1 MLKRIPSLA
10 VGCKLSQVPFSG
22 RQTLSSSAR
31 TMAQTDWS
39 ASQYLKFMNERTTPA
54 RDLLARVPLQ
64 DPKTIVD
71 LGCGPGNSTA
81 VLAHRYP
88 NAHLVGM
95 DSSPDMIKKAQS
107 TLPNLEFTVEDLR
120 TYSPPQSVDLFFSN
134 AVLHWLGRDER
145 IALIKRL
152 MESQPSGGA
161 FAFQVPYNL
170 TEPSHV
176 LMREVAAD
184 GPWVTTLKNTGRDA
198 FQTPREIYDQL
209 IPLSSEVH
217 IFRTDYH
224 HPLENHRAIVEW
236 VQGTGLRPYL
246 DPLSPEEKEAFINE
260 YLKRLETAYPKSVD
274 GRVLL
279 GYPRLFVVAVKK

>member
-1 MLKRIPSLA
+1 MLERMPSLA
-10 VGCKLSQVPFSG
+10 FRHKSSQVHFLG
-22 RQTLSSSAR
+22 RHALSSSAR

-81 VLAHRYP
+81 VLASRYP
-88 NAHLVGM
+88 DARLVGM

-107 TLPNLEFTVEDLR
+107 TLPNLKFTVEDLR
-120 TYSPPQSVDLFFSN
+120 TYSPPESVDLFFSN
-134 AVLHWLGRDER
+134 AVLHWLGKDER

-152 MESQPSGGA
+152 MQSQPSGGV
-161 FAFQVPYNL
+161 FAFQVPYTL
-170 TEPSHV
+170 TEPSQV
-176 LMREVAAD
+176 LRREGAAD
-184 GPWVTTLKNTGRDA
+184 GPWASTLKNTGRDA

-217 IFRTDYH
+217 IFTTDYH
-224 HPLENHRAIVEW
+224 HPLENHKAVVEW

-246 DPLSPEEKEAFINE
+246 DPLSPEEKETFVNE
-260 YLKRLETAYPKSVD
+260 YLKRLEAAYPKSVD

-279 GYPRLFVVAVKK
+279 DYPRLFVVAVKK

>member
-1 MLKRIPSLA
+1 MLERMPSLA
-10 VGCKLSQVPFSG
+10 FRHKSSQVHFLG
-22 RQTLSSSAR
+22 RHALSSSAR

-81 VLAHRYP
+81 VLASRYP
-88 NAHLVGM
+88 DARLVGM

-107 TLPNLEFTVEDLR
+107 TLPNLKFTVEDLR
-120 TYSPPQSVDLFFSN
+120 TYSPPESVDLFFSN
-134 AVLHWLGRDER
+134 AVLHWLGKDER

-152 MESQPSGGA
+152 MQSQPSGGV

-184 GPWVTTLKNTGRDA
+184 GPWASTLRNTGRDA

-209 IPLSSEVH
+209 ISLSSEVH
-217 IFRTDYH
+217 IFTTDYH
-224 HPLENHRAIVEW
+224 HPLENHKALVEW

-260 YLKRLETAYPKSVD
+260 YLKRLEAAYPKSVD

>member
-1 MLKRIPSLA
+1 MLKNIPSFA
-10 VGCKLSQVPFSG
+10 AGCKLSRVPFSG
-22 RQTLSSSAR
+22 RTLSSSAK

-54 RDLLARVPLQ
+54 RDLLARVPLR

-120 TYSPPQSVDLFFSN
+120 SYTPSQSVDLFFSN

-145 IALIKRL
+145 IALIRRL
-152 MESQPSGGA
+152 MELQPSGGA

-184 GPWVTTLKNTGRDA
+184 GPWESTLKNAGRDA

-209 IPLSSEVH
+209 IPLSSEVR
-217 IFRTDYH
+217 IFRMDYH
-224 HPLENHRAIVEW
+224 HPLESHRAVVEW

-246 DPLSPEEKEAFINE
+246 DPLLPEEKEAFINE
-260 YLKRLETAYPKSVD
+260 YLKRLEAAYPKSVD